1 MEKLKF
7 VLIGAGM
14 RGQDH
19 TMHACRDHG
28 MECVAVA
35 DPSDSRRNFI
45 RDTYGVKE
53 EMCFTDYK
61 PLFALG
67 KIADVALIA
76 TMDRDHFVPTMKAI
90 DLGYNLLL
98 EKPIAPTPEECIAI
112 TKAANEKSIAM
123 IKAKELLP
131 LTGYVHG
138 GCSPVGMKKQFKTF
152 IHYTVEDFDTFYF
165 SAGKIGYQVETT
177 LKELAKII
185 PFELSDITE
194 Q

>member
-1 MEKLKF
+1 MSKKEIKTNVMRLLDQKKAEYQSHSYADTDALSGVEVAKALNENPKRVFKTLVTQGASKNYFVFMVPVEEELDLK
-7 VLIGAGM
+7 
-14 RGQDH
+14 
-19 TMHACRDHG
+19 
-28 MECVAVA
+28 
-35 DPSDSRRNFI
+35 
-45 RDTYGVKE
+45 
-53 EMCFTDYK
+53 
-61 PLFALG
+61 
-67 KIADVALIA
+67 
-76 TMDRDHFVPTMKAI
+76 KA
-90 DLGYNLLL
+90 
-98 EKPIAPTPEECIAI
+98 A
-112 TKAANEKSIAM
+112 KAANEKSIAM